1 MRFIKITGIY
11 RNFSHSR
18 PSLSQSNAAELWKL
32 ATKTKQSNTLK
43 AMESVVDANLEP
55 IFTKIYSNIEDIIVN
70 QDNPHDDIYW
80 WRKNENVT
88 PQIIHWIYDVDIS
101 LAEQM

>member
-1 MRFIKITGIY
+1 MRFIKIIY

-18 PSLSQSNAAELWKL
+18 PSQSNAAELWKL
-32 ATKTKQSNTLK
+32 ATASKIGQSNTLK
-43 AMESVVDANLEP
+43 AMESVVDAKLEP
-55 IFTKIYSNIEDIIVN
+55 VFTKIYSNIEDIIIK
-70 QDNPHDDIYW
+70 QDYPHDDIYW

-88 PQIIHWIYDVDIS
+88 TQIIHWIYDIDIS